1 MESRSNRRKP
11 KNNRW
16 SNEIIMEVEIT
27 PKLVAG
33 RIVQITEMSAKIEL
47 KGKMGIVN
55 LPLRSVFTDKKLEID
70 DQVEIYISYA
80 KVLK

>member
-1 MESRSNRRKP
+1 
-11 KNNRW
+11 
-16 SNEIIMEVEIT
+16 MEVQIE
-27 PKLVAG
+27 PKLVTG
-33 RIVQITEMSAKIEL
+33 RIVEITEMSAKIEL

-55 LPLRSVFTDKKLEID
+55 LPLRSVFTDKKLELD

>member
-1 MESRSNRRKP
+1 
-11 KNNRW
+11 
-16 SNEIIMEVEIT
+16 MEVEIT

-55 LPLRSVFTDKKLEID
+55 LPLRSVLQIR
-70 DQVEIYISYA
+70 S
-80 KVLK
+80 

>member
-1 MESRSNRRKP
+1 MK
-11 KNNRW
+11 
-16 SNEIIMEVEIT
+16 VEIT
-27 PKLVAG
+27 PKLVTG

-47 KGKMGIVN
+47 KGKMGIVH

>member
-55 LPLRSVFTDKKLEID
+55 LPLRSV
-70 DQVEIYISYA
+70 
-80 KVLK
+80 